1 MEVPQATRIWG
12 SSNGRSESRSYPQ
25 HLRWKDLSICRTEVQ
40 EEWYLH
46 YYQCQVGPP
55 SYHAPSFL
63 SDLAKYVLMDRVAE
77 VSEDTVKIT
86 IKNPKDKGAEPH
98 AIEIPAG
105 FVLWSTGIGK
115 LHISLERY
123 KLINSNA
130 TSHQTSRWTPT
141 EPVPF
146 QSSRGGS
153 IPPS

>member
-1 MEVPQATRIWG
+1 MEVPQTPRIWG
-12 SSNGRSESRSYPQ
+12 SSNSRSESGSYPK
-25 HLRWKDLSICRTEVQ
+25 HLRWEDLSICRTEVQ

-46 YYQCQVGPP
+46 HHQCQVGLP
-55 SYHAPSFL
+55 SYHAPPFL
-63 SDLAKYVLMDRVAE
+63 NDSTKDMLMDRVAE

-86 IKNPKDKGAEPH
+86 IKNPKDKGAEAH

-105 FVLWSTGIGK
+105 FVLWSTGIGT

-123 KLINSNA
+123 RLINSNA

-146 QSSRGGS
+146 QSSRGGP